1 MSERSS
7 LLTNRVRRLLGAEPA
22 DNETRLIAPLQERLD
37 SIEQRL
43 AELSV
48 QTQQRDASNN
58 DAMATA
64 LSGIEKQ
71 ISRAGREQ
79 LKANSLAEAQLDQ
92 LRSALEA
99 LQAGDERRDKEI
111 AALHEQNHQAQR
123 MARIEV
129 ARSMFP
135 ALDSLDEAI
144 RSGEQILQRYA
155 SPYAL
160 TTLFERMRARM
171 QMPQH
176 DSALYDALS
185 SWLTGLAFVRQRML
199 DILAAEGIQPIAA
212 EGEAFDPQLH
222 MAVEVVP
229 ACDDLPPGIVA
240 NEIRRG
246 YRIGERVLRHAE
258 VAVSGEASNEAGGHH

>member
-1 MSERSS
+1 MSGRSS

-37 SIEQRL
+37 AIEQRL
-43 AELSV
+43 TELSA

-79 LKANSLAEAQLDQ
+79 LKANSLAEAQLEQ
-92 LRSALEA
+92 LQSALEA
-99 LQAGDERRDKEI
+99 LQAGDERRNKEI
-111 AALHEQNHQAQR
+111 DALREQNDQSQR
-123 MARIEV
+123 TARIEV
-129 ARSMFP
+129 ACSMFP

-155 SPYAL
+155 APSAP
-160 TTLFERMRARM
+160 TTLFERMRVRM
-171 QMPQH
+171 HVSQH
-176 DSALYDALS
+176 GSALYDALS
-185 SWLTGLAFVRQRML
+185 SWLTGLTFVRQRML
-199 DILAAEGIQPIAA
+199 GILAAEGIQPIAA
-212 EGEAFDPQLH
+212 EGETFDPQLH
-222 MAVEVVP
+222 MAMDVVP

-240 NEIRRG
+240 TEIRRG
-246 YRIGERVLRHAE
+246 YRIGERILRHAE
-258 VAVSGEASNEAGGHH
+258 VAVSGEAANEAGGHH